1 MLADTEFAH
10 ELDSILKTGPVYTRL
25 GMKIMSTTEVEDK
38 VKGIDSGADDFVTK
52 PFNKLEKCIPIHVL
66 RDIVQLHE

>member
-1 MLADTEFAH
+1 LLADTEFAH

-38 VKGIDSGADDFVTK
+38 IKVFLGSQMLRLIQDI
-52 PFNKLEKCIPIHVL
+52 NKKK
-66 RDIVQLHE
+66 